1 MKLTVQQVFDA
12 TPILANIMREN
23 RPLPSKGKYRIARM
37 HRKMQTEWDTIAE
50 RYNAMIKTYD
60 HQRRVHE
67 IEKSDGKRVVER
79 VSDEEY
85 AAMSDEAK
93 AKTVMQDAVP
103 DDKLPEF
110 QAKWKELAAEEIDV
124 AIDPIPLDQLCID
137 GEEGGISI
145 AEFSVL
151 ADLVEG

>member
-1 MKLTVQQVFDA
+1 MKLTVQHVFDA

-37 HRKMQTEWDTIAE
+37 HRKLEAEWNLIAE
-50 RYNAMIKTYD
+50 RYNALVKAYD
-60 HQRRVHE
+60 YTRLVMPDGTRVPP
-67 IEKSDGKRVVER
+67 GTL
-79 VSDEEY
+79 
-85 AAMSDEAK
+85 EASGTPPD
-93 AKTVMQDAVP
+93 AVAQQAVP
-103 DDKLPEF
+103 DDKMPEF
-110 QAKWKELAAEEIDV
+110 LAAWKELAAEEIEV
-124 AIDPIPLDQLCID
+124 TIEPIPLDQLCID